1 MNLKNVVEIAT
12 TIGEMLLSSG
22 AEIYRVEESMKRISN
37 AYGYEFESFV
47 MPTGFSATGKGING
61 EVITCVKRI
70 KDRTV
75 DLHRIEYLNDL
86 SRRIESDKPG
96 YEAVLK
102 EIEKI
107 NNIPY
112 FKYWLRILSSG
123 FVALSFT
130 LLFNGDLTDSLI
142 AFFITCIIYITKNR
156 ISKLGFFQFFE
167 YFLSGF
173 LAAIFTLLIK
183 NFVSSIHVDKVIIG
197 SIMILVPG
205 IAMTNAIKDALYGDI
220 ISSFA
225 RFGEA
230 LFIAAAVGAGVGFAL
245 TLGIGWVLGWRSF
258 Y

>member
-22 AEIYRVEESMKRISN
+22 AEIYRVEESMSRIAKS
-37 AYGYEFESFV
+37 YGYEFESFV
-47 MPTGFSATGKGING
+47 MPTGFSATAKNIKG

-70 KDRTV
+70 KNRTV

-96 YEAVLK
+96 YEEVLK

-123 FVALSFT
+123 LVALSFT
-130 LLFNGDLTDSLI
+130 LLFNGNIIDAII
-142 AFFITCIIYITKNR
+142 AFIITCAIYITKNS
-156 ISKLGFFQFFE
+156 ISKLGFFQFLE
-167 YFLSGF
+167 YFISGF
-173 LAAIFTLLIK
+173 LAAMLSLILK
-183 NFVSSIHVDKVIIG
+183 NFIYSIHVDKVIIG

-245 TLGIGWVLGWRSF
+245 TLGIGWVIG
-258 Y
+258 